1 MGLLQ
6 QSNVTWQP
14 PLARCHAIRTR
25 GTRICRK
32 LKPPGYKNKL
42 NAPTSKSPDGRYLRC
57 DLFAGK
63 PALPNKVTFNKLELV
78 WAKWFANCAHLEC
91 LFALRSLEA
100 NEVWDD
106 IFRLKLNLFI
116 NFFNYIFFVF
126 FLQDVFSEFILR
138 PYWNM
143 EHMLLTALYCVYKL
157 QKLQLRQDSN
167 TQPIGY

>member
-126 FLQDVFSEFILR
+126 FFFCKTFLVNLYYDHIGTWNIC
-138 PYWNM
+138 YWR
-143 EHMLLTALYCVYKL
+143 LYIVYTNYRNCNFGRIRTRSL
-157 QKLQLRQDSN
+157 
-167 TQPIGY
+167 